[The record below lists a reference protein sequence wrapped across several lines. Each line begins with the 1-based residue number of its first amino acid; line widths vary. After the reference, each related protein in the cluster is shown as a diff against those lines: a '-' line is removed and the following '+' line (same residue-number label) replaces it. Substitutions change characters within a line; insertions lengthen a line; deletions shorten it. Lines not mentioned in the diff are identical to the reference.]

1 MKTLKIA
8 LALAMA
14 GGMAAA
20 HADYTFGDVSIN
32 QLNWSEST
40 LDKTQ
45 AAPFGAKRNFQYLE
59 VEGGAGRSWGDVYG
73 FFDLENWN
81 RHDPQMKS
89 GDQRYTFK
97 VIGRFNLTEVAGLPI
112 KLYTHVYDT
121 RDSDTDPA
129 SRGGNQF
136 FDQNR
141 VLGLST
147 DLNFGKLWVHP
158 FFGRHQELKAGVGAH
173 MNGYMA
179 GYVAGYDF
187 DLFGQSFALTQW
199 HETEFARSDYFT
211 TLAQPGSTPSKRTG
225 QNGAVSLWWNATKH
239 LTAGLQYRYAVNKL
253 GTAGNEY
260 AWIYTAKYNF

>member
-32 QLNWSEST
+32 QLNWSPST

-45 AAPFGAKRNFQYLE
+45 SPTTAFGAKRNFQYLE
-59 VEGGAGRSWGDVYG
+59 AEGGAGRSWGDVYG

-97 VIGRFNLTEVAGLPI
+97 VVARFNLTEVAGLPI

-121 RDSDTDPA
+121 RDSDTDPQ
-129 SRGGNQF
+129 NHF

-147 DLNFGKLWVHP
+147 DLNFGKVWVHP
-158 FFGRHQELKAGVGAH
+158 FLGRHQEMKYGQGTH

-187 DLFGQSFALTQW
+187 DLFGQSFAVTQW
-199 HETEFARSDYFT
+199 HETEFDRNENHFT
-211 TLAQPGSTPSKRTG
+211 GVADPAGVEQKRTG

-239 LTAGLQYRYAVNKL
+239 LTTGVQYRYAVNKL
-253 GTAGNEY
+253 GTSGNEY